1 MKKRI
6 AIGVSDFQEMLTGTY
21 YYVDKTL
28 LIKDIMED
36 GSKVILLPRPRRF
49 GKTLN
54 MSILRYF
61 FEKSAQD
68 NKLLFQNLAIAKRPE
83 CIVKQGQYPVIYLSF
98 KDLKHNTWEVTYDS
112 LVQIIYTEYNRHL
125 YLMDSPFMN
134 DMDKKYFQRVRLDEG
149 SEADYVS
156 SIKKLSEF
164 LTKHHG
170 KKTVILIDEYDV
182 PIQQAYLKQYYD
194 PLISFMRNFM
204 TAALKDNAYL
214 EKAVLT
220 GVMRV
225 ARESLFSGLNNLSVW
240 TLLDEPYCKQ
250 FGFLESEVE
259 ELLNYYGIESQL
271 EEVRNWYNGYI
282 FGNAVIYNPWSLL
295 KYVQNWKGGLQP
307 YWINTS
313 DNEIVHRLI
322 SRGGPTLKMELED
335 LLQGTAVVKTINQN
349 ISMGEVEKNDQNVW
363 SFLLFSGY
371 LKPISR
377 DIIDGEMICSLA
389 IPNREVQTIYR
400 DIVKSWFNDSIHS
413 DFLKTMLKS
422 LTSGQIEVFASHF
435 REYVLSSFSYF
446 DTGGKV
452 PEKIYH
458 AFVLGLLVGLR
469 PNYEIKSNREGG
481 YGRYDV
487 LVIPQ
492 NTSQAGI
499 IIEFKSVDPEEVK
512 DLEQVAQGALLQ
524 IEAKE
529 YQQELFERGIHKV
542 IKLGIVF
549 RGKEVLVMP
558 SEI

>member
-6 AIGVSDFQEMLTGTY
+6 AIGVSDFREMFTGAY

-28 LIKDIMED
+28 FIKDILED

-54 MSILRYF
+54 MSMLRYF
-61 FEKSAQD
+61 FEKSSED
-68 NKLLFQNLAIAKRPE
+68 NRALFGDLAISQEPDCMA
-83 CIVKQGQYPVIYLSF
+83 KQGQYPVIYLSF
-98 KDLKHNTWEVTYDS
+98 KELKNDNWEDCLNS
-112 LVQIIYTEYNRHL
+112 FKFMIWQEYERHSYLLESGMLNEENRAF
-125 YLMDSPFMN
+125 YQNISN
-134 DMDKKYFQRVRLDEG
+134 R
-149 SEADYVS
+149 SADIVDYQMALS
-156 SIKKLSEF
+156 KLSKYLYEYHQQ
-164 LTKHHG
+164 K
-170 KKTVILIDEYDV
+170 VIILIDEYDV
-182 PIQQAYLKQYYD
+182 PIQQAYIKQYYD
-194 PLISFMRNFM
+194 PLVSFVRNFM
-204 TAALKDNAYL
+204 TAALKDNNYL

-240 TLLDEPYCKQ
+240 TLLDEPYCKR
-250 FGFLESEVE
+250 FGFLETEVE
-259 ELLNYYGIESQL
+259 ELLNYYGIESQI
-271 EEVRNWYNGYI
+271 EEVRNWYNGYM

-295 KYVQNWKGGLQP
+295 KYAQNWKGGLQP
-307 YWINTS
+307 YWVNTS

-322 SRGGPTLKMELED
+322 SRGGPALKMELED

-371 LKPISR
+371 LKPLSR

-400 DIVKSWFNDSIHS
+400 DIVKSWFSDSVHS
-413 DFLKTMLKS
+413 DFLRTMLKS
-422 LTSGQIEVFASHF
+422 LISGQIEVFASHF
-435 REYVLSSFSYF
+435 REYVQSSFSYF

-487 LVIPQ
+487 MVIPQ
-492 NTSQAGI
+492 DTSQAGL

-512 DLEQVAQGALLQ
+512 DLEQIAQLALQQ

-529 YQQELFERGIHKV
+529 YQQELFERGIHKI

-549 RGKEVLVMP
+549 RGKEVLVRA
-558 SEI
+558 SD

>member
-6 AIGVSDFQEMLTGTY
+6 AIGISDFQEMLTGAY

-28 LIKDIMED
+28 FIKEILED

-54 MSILRYF
+54 LSMLTYF
-61 FEKSAQD
+61 FEKSALD
-68 NKLLFQNLAIAKRPE
+68 NSSLFENLAISRHSD
-83 CIVKQGQYPVIYLSF
+83 CIAKQGQYPVIYLTF

-112 LVQIIYTEYNRHL
+112 LVQLIYTEYNRHP
-125 YLMDSPFMN
+125 YLMDSPVMG

-156 SIKKLSEF
+156 SLKKLSEF

-170 KKTVILIDEYDV
+170 RKTIILIDEYDA

-204 TAALKDNAYL
+204 TAALKDNDYL
-214 EKAVLT
+214 EKGVLT

-240 TLLDEPYCKQ
+240 TLLNEKYSTQ
-250 FGFLESEVE
+250 FGFIEAEVK
-259 ELLNYYGIESQL
+259 ELLDYYGITSQL
-271 EEVRNWYNGYI
+271 VEVRKWYNGYI
-282 FGNAVIYNPWSLL
+282 FGNTVVYNPWSVLQ
-295 KYVQNWKGGLQP
+295 YTQNWEEGLQP

-313 DNEIVHRLI
+313 DNELVKRLI
-322 SRGGPTLKMELED
+322 TNGGYELKSELED
-335 LLQGTAVVKTINQN
+335 LLQGNTLVKTINQN
-349 ISMGEVEKNDQNVW
+349 ISMGEVEQSEENVW

-371 LKPISR
+371 LKALTRKLIR
-377 DIIDGEMICSLA
+377 GKFVCSLA
-389 IPNREVQTIYR
+389 IPNYEVELLYD
-400 DIVKSWFNDSIHS
+400 DIIMSWFVNQSGRNKLQS
-413 DFLKTMLKS
+413 LLKS
-422 LTSGQIEVFASHF
+422 LTSGEIKLFA
-435 REYVLSSFSYF
+435 VLFKDYIMASLSYF
-446 DTGGKV
+446 DTGGQE
-452 PEKIYH
+452 PEQFYH

-469 PNYEIKSNREGG
+469 PEYEVKSNRESG

-487 LVIPQ
+487 MIIPCDL
-492 NTSQAGI
+492 NKTGV
-499 IIEFKSVDPEEVK
+499 IIEFKKVDPDEGE
-512 DLEQVAQGALLQ
+512 DLEKAAERAIQQ

-529 YQQELFERGIHKV
+529 YQQELLDRGIHKI

-549 RGKEVLVMP
+549 RGKEVLVKAGG
-558 SEI
+558 

>member
-6 AIGVSDFQEMLTGTY
+6 AIGVSDFREMLTGAY

-28 LIKDIMED
+28 FIQDILED

-54 MSILRYF
+54 MSMLTYF
-61 FEKSAQD
+61 LEKTAIDNRSLFE
-68 NKLLFQNLAIAKRPE
+68 NLAISQHSD
-83 CIVKQGQYPVIYLSF
+83 CMDKQGQYPVIYLTF

-112 LVQIIYTEYNRHL
+112 LVQLIYTEYNRHF
-125 YLMDSPFMN
+125 YLMDSPIMS
-134 DMDKKYFQRVRLDEG
+134 DMDRKYFQRVSMDEG

-156 SIKKLSEF
+156 GIKKLSEF
-164 LTKHHG
+164 LTKHYG
-170 KKTVILIDEYDV
+170 KKTIILIDEYDV
-182 PIQQAYLKQYYD
+182 PIQQAYLKKYYD
-194 PLISFMRNFM
+194 SLISFMRNFM
-204 TAALKDNAYL
+204 TAALKDNKYI

-250 FGFLESEVE
+250 FGFLETEVE
-259 ELLNYYGIESQL
+259 ELLKYYCIESQL
-271 EEVRNWYNGYI
+271 DEVRNWYNGYI
-282 FGNAVIYNPWSLL
+282 FGDVVIYNPWSLL
-295 KYVQNWKGGLQP
+295 KYAQNWKGGLQP
-307 YWINTS
+307 YWVNTS

-322 SRGGPTLKMELED
+322 SRGGPALKMELED

-363 SFLLFSGY
+363 SFLLFTGY

-377 DIIDGEMICSLA
+377 DIIDGEMICSLS
-389 IPNREVQTIYR
+389 IPNQEVQTIYR
-400 DIVKSWFNDSIHS
+400 DIVKSWFSDSVHS

-422 LTSGQIEVFASHF
+422 LTSGDIEVFASHF
-435 REYVLSSFSYF
+435 KEYVQSSFSYF

-469 PNYEIKSNREGG
+469 PNYLIKSNREGG

-487 LVIPQ
+487 MIIPQ
-492 NTSQAGI
+492 DTSQAGL
-499 IIEFKSVDPEEVK
+499 IIEFKSVDPENEK
-512 DLEQVAQGALLQ
+512 DLEQVARLALQQ
-524 IEAKE
+524 IEAKR
-529 YQQELFERGIHKV
+529 YQQELIERGIHKI

-549 RGKEVLVMP
+549 RGKEVLVKVGD
-558 SEI
+558 

>member
-6 AIGVSDFQEMLTGTY
+6 AIGVSNFRKVLSEGY
-21 YYVDKTL
+21 FYVDKSL
-28 LIKDIMED
+28 FIKDIIED
-36 GSKVILLPRPRRF
+36 GSEIILLPRPRRF

-54 MSILRYF
+54 MSMLRYF

-68 NKLLFQNLAIAKRPE
+68 NRALFEDLAISQDLDCMAR
-83 CIVKQGQYPVIYLSF
+83 QGQYPVIYLSF
-98 KDLKHNTWEVTYDS
+98 KELKNDNWEDCLNSFKFMIWQEYERHSYLSDDDLLNEENRAYYKAISNRSAS
-112 LVQIIYTEYNRHL
+112 LI
-125 YLMDSPFMN
+125 
-134 DMDKKYFQRVRLDEG
+134 
-149 SEADYVS
+149 DYQMALN
-156 SIKKLSEF
+156 KLSKYLYEYH
-164 LTKHHG
+164 KQ
-170 KKTVILIDEYDV
+170 KVIILIDEYDV

-194 PLISFMRNFM
+194 PLVSFVRNFM
-204 TAALKDNAYL
+204 TAALKDNDYL

-225 ARESLFSGLNNLSVW
+225 ARESLFSGLNNLSVY
-240 TLLDEPYCKQ
+240 TILNKSYSKY
-250 FGFLESEVE
+250 FGFLETEVE

-271 EEVRNWYNGYI
+271 EEVRSWYNGYI
-282 FGNAVIYNPWSLL
+282 FGNTVVYNPWSVLQ
-295 KYVQNWKGGLQP
+295 YTRNWKEGLQP
-307 YWINTS
+307 YWVNTS

-322 SRGGPTLKMELED
+322 SRGGPILKMELED
-335 LLQGTAVVKTINQN
+335 LLQGTALVKTINQN

-371 LKPISR
+371 LKSIGQ
-377 DIIDGEMICSLA
+377 DIIDGELVCSLA

-400 DIVKSWFNDSIHS
+400 DIVKSWFNDSVHA

-422 LTSGQIEVFASHF
+422 LIRGQIEVFASHF
-435 REYVLSSFSYF
+435 REYVQSSFSYF

-487 LVIPQ
+487 MVIPLDI
-492 NTSQAGI
+492 SQAGI
-499 IIEFKSVDPEEVK
+499 IIEFKSVEQDAVK
-512 DLEQVAQGALLQ
+512 DLEQIAQLALEQ
-524 IEAKE
+524 IEAKG
-529 YQQELFERGIHKV
+529 YQQELFDRGIYKI

-549 RGKEVLVMP
+549 RGKEVLVKARD
-558 SEI
+558 

>member
-6 AIGVSDFQEMLTGTY
+6 AIGVSDFQDMLTGAY

-28 LIKDIMED
+28 FIKDILED

-54 MSILRYF
+54 MSMLRYF
-61 FEKSAQD
+61 FEKSDQD
-68 NKLLFQNLAIAKRPE
+68 NSALFENLAIGQEPDCMA
-83 CIVKQGQYPVIYLSF
+83 KQGQHPVIYLSF
-98 KDLKHNTWEVTYDS
+98 KELKNDNWEDCLNGFKFMIWQEYERHSYLLESGILNEENRAFYQSISNRSANIVDYQMS
-112 LVQIIYTEYNRHL
+112 LSKLCKYLYEYH
-125 YLMDSPFMN
+125 
-134 DMDKKYFQRVRLDEG
+134 KQKV
-149 SEADYVS
+149 
-156 SIKKLSEF
+156 I
-164 LTKHHG
+164 
-170 KKTVILIDEYDV
+170 ILIDEYDV

-204 TAALKDNAYL
+204 TAALKDNDYL
-214 EKAVLT
+214 EKGVLT

-250 FGFLESEVE
+250 FGFLETEVE

-271 EEVRNWYNGYI
+271 KEVRDWYNGYM

-322 SRGGPTLKMELED
+322 SRGGPALKMELED

-400 DIVKSWFNDSIHS
+400 DIVKSWFNDSVHS

-422 LTSGQIEVFASHF
+422 LISGQIEVFATHF
-435 REYVLSSFSYF
+435 REYVQSSFSYF

-487 LVIPQ
+487 MVIPQ
-492 NTSQAGI
+492 DTSQAGI
-499 IIEFKSVDPEEVK
+499 IIEFKSVALEEVK
-512 DLEQVAQGALLQ
+512 DLEQVAQLALQQ
-524 IEAKE
+524 IEEKG
-529 YQQELFERGIHKV
+529 YQQELLDRGIHEI

-549 RGKEVLVMP
+549 RGKEVLVKA
-558 SEI
+558 E

>member
-6 AIGVSDFQEMLTGTY
+6 AIGVSDFREMLTGAY

-28 LIKDIMED
+28 FIKNILED

-54 MSILRYF
+54 MSMLRYF

-68 NKLLFQNLAIAKRPE
+68 HSALFENLAISQHAD
-83 CIVKQGQYPVIYLSF
+83 CMDKQGQYPVIYLTF
-98 KDLKHNTWEVTYDS
+98 KDLKHNTWKVTYDS
-112 LVQIIYTEYNRHL
+112 FVQLIYTEYNRYL
-125 YLMDSPFMN
+125 YLLDSPVLS
-134 DMDKKYFQRVRLDEG
+134 DMDKKYFQRVSMDEG
-149 SEADYVS
+149 SEADYAS

-164 LTKHHG
+164 LTKHYG
-170 KKTVILIDEYDV
+170 QKTIILIDEYDV

-194 PLISFMRNFM
+194 PFISFIRNFM
-204 TAALKDNAYL
+204 TAALKDNNYL
-214 EKAVLT
+214 EKAILT

-225 ARESLFSGLNNLSVW
+225 ARESLFSGLNNLSVQ
-240 TLLDEPYCKQ
+240 TILNKSYSQ
-250 FGFLESEVE
+250 HFGFIETEVE
-259 ELLNYYGIESQL
+259 ELLNYYGIESQI

-282 FGNAVIYNPWSLL
+282 FGNTVVYNPWSVLQ
-295 KYVQNWKGGLQP
+295 YAQNWEEGFQP
-307 YWINTS
+307 YWVNTS
-313 DNEIVHRLI
+313 DNEMVHRLI
-322 SRGGPTLKMELED
+322 SRGGPALKMELED
-335 LLQGTAVVKTINQN
+335 LLQGTPVIKTINQN

-363 SFLLFSGY
+363 SFLLFTGY

-377 DIIDGEMICSLA
+377 EIIDGEMNCNLA
-389 IPNREVQTIYR
+389 IPNREVWTIYR
-400 DIVKSWFNDSIHS
+400 DIVKSWFSDSVHS
-413 DFLKTMLKS
+413 EFLKTMLKS
-422 LTSGQIEVFASHF
+422 LIGGQIEVFASHF
-435 REYVLSSFSYF
+435 REYVQSSFSYF

-469 PNYEIKSNREGG
+469 PDYEIKSNREGG

-487 LVIPQ
+487 MVIPQ
-492 NTSQAGI
+492 DTSQAGI

-512 DLEQVAQGALLQ
+512 DLEPIAQLALQQ

-529 YQQELFERGIHKV
+529 YQQELFERGIHKI

-549 RGKEVLVMP
+549 RGKEVLVRARD
-558 SEI
+558 

>member
-6 AIGVSDFQEMLTGTY
+6 AIGVSDFQEMLTGAY

-28 LIKDIMED
+28 FIKDILED

-54 MSILRYF
+54 MSMLRYF
-61 FEKSAQD
+61 FEKSVQD
-68 NKLLFQNLAIAKRPE
+68 NKLLFQSLAISQHPD
-83 CIVKQGQYPVIYLSF
+83 CMVKQGQYPIIYLSF
-98 KDLKHNTWEVTYDS
+98 KDLKHDSWEVTYGS
-112 LVQIIYTEYNRHL
+112 LVQLIYSEYNRHL
-125 YLMDSPFMN
+125 YLMDSAVLN

-149 SEADYVS
+149 SEADYAS

-170 KKTVILIDEYDV
+170 KKTIILIDEYDV

-204 TAALKDNAYL
+204 TAALKDNDYL

-220 GVMRV
+220 GVTRV

-250 FGFLESEVE
+250 FGFLEREVE

-271 EEVRNWYNGYI
+271 GEVRNWYNGYI
-282 FGNAVIYNPWSLL
+282 FGNTVIYNPWSLL
-295 KYVQNWKGGLQP
+295 KYAQNWKGGFQP

-322 SRGGPTLKMELED
+322 SRGGPLLKMELED
-335 LLQGTAVVKTINQN
+335 LLQGTALVKTINQN

-371 LKPISR
+371 LKPLSR
-377 DIIDGEMICSLA
+377 DIIDGEIICSLA

-400 DIVKSWFNDSIHS
+400 DIVKSWFNDTVHS
-413 DFLKTMLKS
+413 DFLRTMLKS
-422 LTSGQIEVFASHF
+422 LISGQIEVFASHF
-435 REYVLSSFSYF
+435 REYVRSSFSYF

-487 LVIPQ
+487 MVIPQ
-492 NTSQAGI
+492 DTSQSGI
-499 IIEFKSVDPEEVK
+499 IIEFKSVDLEEVK
-512 DLEQVAQGALLQ
+512 DLEHVAQLALQQ

-529 YQQELFERGIHKV
+529 YQQELFERGIHKI

-549 RGKEVLVMP
+549 RGKEVLVK
-558 SEI
+558 ERN

>member
-1 MKKRI
+1 MEKRI
-6 AIGVSDFQEMLTGTY
+6 AIGVSDFREMLTGAY

-28 LIKDIMED
+28 FIQDILED
-36 GSKVILLPRPRRF
+36 GSKVMLLPRPRRF

-54 MSILRYF
+54 MSMLRYF

-68 NKLLFQNLAIAKRPE
+68 NKPLFDGLAIGKHPD
-83 CIVKQGQYPVIYLSF
+83 CMVKQGEYPVIFLSF
-98 KDLKHNTWEVTYDS
+98 KDLKHDSWEVTYGS
-112 LVQIIYTEYNRHL
+112 LVQLIYTEYNKHL
-125 YLMDSPFMN
+125 YLIDSPVLN
-134 DMDKKYFQRVRLDEG
+134 DMDKKYFNRVRLDEG
-149 SEADYVS
+149 SEADYAS

-170 KKTVILIDEYDV
+170 EKTIILIDEYDV

-204 TAALKDNAYL
+204 TAALKDNDYL
-214 EKAVLT
+214 EKGVLT

-225 ARESLFSGLNNLSVW
+225 ARESLFSGLNNLSVR
-240 TLLDEPYCKQ
+240 TLLNEKYSAQ
-250 FGFLESEVE
+250 FGFIEAEVIALLE
-259 ELLNYYGIESQL
+259 YYGIESQL
-271 EEVRNWYNGYI
+271 KEVRNWYNGYI
-282 FGNAVIYNPWSLL
+282 FGSTVVYNPWSVLQ
-295 KYVQNWKGGLQP
+295 YTQNWEEGLQP

-322 SRGGPTLKMELED
+322 SRGGPALKMELED

-349 ISMGEVEKNDQNVW
+349 ISIGEVEKNDQNVW

-377 DIIDGEMICSLA
+377 EIIDGEMICSLA
-389 IPNREVQTIYR
+389 IPNREVETIYR
-400 DIVKSWFNDSIHS
+400 DIIRSWFNDSVHS
-413 DFLKTMLKS
+413 DFLRTMLKS
-422 LTSGQIEVFASHF
+422 LISGKIEVFASHF

-469 PNYEIKSNREGG
+469 PNYDIKSNREGG

-487 LVIPQ
+487 MVIPKD
-492 NTSQAGI
+492 TSQAGI

-512 DLEQVAQGALLQ
+512 DLEQIAQLALQQ

-529 YQQELFERGIHKV
+529 YQQELFAWGIHR
-542 IKLGIVF
+542 IIQLAIVF
-549 RGKEVLVMP
+549 RGKEVLVKARD
-558 SEI
+558 

>member
-1 MKKRI
+1 MKRRI
-6 AIGVSDFQEMLTGTY
+6 AIGVSDFRKMLTEDY

-28 LIKDIMED
+28 FIKDIMED
-36 GSKVILLPRPRRF
+36 GSEIILLPRPRRF

-54 MSILRYF
+54 MSMLRYF

-68 NKLLFQNLAIAKRPE
+68 NRQLFENLAIGQEADFMA
-83 CIVKQGQYPVIYLSF
+83 KQGQYPVIYLSF
-98 KDLKHNTWEVTYDS
+98 KELKNDNWEDCLNS
-112 LVQIIYTEYNRHL
+112 FKFMIWQEYQRHS
-125 YLMDSPFMN
+125 YLLKSD
-134 DMDKKYFQRVRLDEG
+134 VLDENDLRYYKII
-149 SEADYVS
+149 SNRSASLIDYQMALS
-156 SIKKLSEF
+156 KLSKYLFEYHNQ
-164 LTKHHG
+164 KAI
-170 KKTVILIDEYDV
+170 ILIDEYDV
-182 PIQQAYLKQYYD
+182 PIQQAYIKQYYD

-204 TAALKDNAYL
+204 TAALKDNDYL

-240 TLLDEPYCKQ
+240 TLVDEPYCKQ
-250 FGFLESEVE
+250 FGFLETEVE

-271 EEVRNWYNGYI
+271 DDVRNWYNGYI
-282 FGNAVIYNPWSLL
+282 FGNTVIYNPWSLL

-322 SRGGPTLKMELED
+322 SRGGPALKMELED
-335 LLQGTAVVKTINQN
+335 LLQGIAVVKTINQN

-371 LKPISR
+371 LKPLSR

-400 DIVKSWFNDSIHS
+400 DIIKSWFNDSVHS
-413 DFLKTMLKS
+413 DFLRTMLKS
-422 LTSGQIEVFASHF
+422 LISGQIEVFASHF
-435 REYVLSSFSYF
+435 REYVQSSFSYF

-487 LVIPQ
+487 MVIPQ
-492 NTSQAGI
+492 DTSQAGI
-499 IIEFKSVDPEEVK
+499 IIEFKSVEQDAEN
-512 DLEQVAQGALLQ
+512 DLEQVAQLALQQ

-529 YQQELFERGIHKV
+529 YQQELFERGIHKI

-549 RGKEVLVMP
+549 RGKEVLVKARD
-558 SEI
+558 